1 MVPPLFLIFTIFS
14 LAGNHH
20 NQRAPNLPLLTS
32 YNPSSSGKNKKR
44 LELIFFSPSHRPPAK
59 ETSDQA
65 SPHQLST
72 VGKSKETHTKISPHV
87 FFCGRSLRPTTHY
100 LLPLLVALI
109 LLQPTTNNN
118 KEAAL
123 EDLMATTT
131 SSFKTMKSFPQ
142 NSATAATSS
151 LRSNTSSN
159 TNIVM
164 QQQQ

>member
-1 MVPPLFLIFTIFS
+1 MHKKKDKSKILERPLLENLREHINIYIKNKNLIFFTVPTLSLIFTVFS

-72 VGKSKETHTKISPHV
+72 VGKSKETHTNFPSLPFLWPIPQTNHTLSPSPIS
-87 FFCGRSLRPTTHY
+87 
-100 LLPLLVALI
+100 
-109 LLQPTTNNN
+109 
-118 KEAAL
+118 
-123 EDLMATTT
+123 
-131 SSFKTMKSFPQ
+131 SSHSP
-142 NSATAATSS
+142 SADY
-151 LRSNTSSN
+151 
-159 TNIVM
+159 
-164 QQQQ
+164 QQQWRSST

>member
-1 MVPPLFLIFTIFS
+1 VPTLSLIFTVFS

-72 VGKSKETHTKISPHV
+72 VGKSKETHTNFPSLPFLWPIPQTNHTLSPSPIS
-87 FFCGRSLRPTTHY
+87 
-100 LLPLLVALI
+100 
-109 LLQPTTNNN
+109 
-118 KEAAL
+118 
-123 EDLMATTT
+123 
-131 SSFKTMKSFPQ
+131 SSHSP
-142 NSATAATSS
+142 SADY
-151 LRSNTSSN
+151 
-159 TNIVM
+159 
-164 QQQQ
+164 QQQWRSST